1 VDDNNDRVAQGVN
14 TKIHVANG
22 EEAVEDQAEFLLCY
36 HLIALGVPP
45 LDLFQRQVLEASFQA
60 AGLFSEFEH

>member
-1 VDDNNDRVAQGVN
+1 MDNNNDRVAQGVN

-22 EEAVEDQAEFLLCY
+22 EEAVEDQAELLLCH
-36 HLIALGVPP
+36 HLVALGVPP
-45 LDLFQRQVLEASFQA
+45 LNLFQRQVLEAGFQA